1 MQHDSEAGLSAWS
14 TELDMRLN
22 DASLSPAY
30 RRRGRRKKAWK
41 TLFVGGRWLDTIL
54 FFGRLGCFA
63 WRSLQRNV
71 RLSPGIELCRCDL
84 GVDVMQLSFC

>member
-30 RRRGRRKKAWK
+30 RRRGRRKR
-41 TLFVGGRWLDTIL
+41 L
-54 FFGRLGCFA
+54 GRLCSLDVVGRTQSFSSADFVVLLGDFYKDTFA
-63 WRSLQRNV
+63 CHLEWSHAADSL
-71 RLSPGIELCRCDL
+71 EL
-84 GVDVMQLSFC
+84 V